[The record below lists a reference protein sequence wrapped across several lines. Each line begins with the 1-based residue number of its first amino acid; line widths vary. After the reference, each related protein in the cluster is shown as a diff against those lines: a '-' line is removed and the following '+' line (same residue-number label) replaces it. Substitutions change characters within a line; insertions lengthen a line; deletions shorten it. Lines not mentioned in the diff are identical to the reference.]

1 MPRQRAHSGWPSTG
15 RIRRLIGRIGRWQL
29 LSVRR
34 RILVAMLAVS
44 VIPLAIFSLAGLAAL
59 SGLNSGALK
68 TANSKL
74 EASQD
79 AHLQDLVH
87 SKALV
92 INDELESVQDEV
104 ALLSQA
110 TGAVLAQ
117 PPARS
122 PAASESA
129 GISIYGPGAEASQPG
144 SQVLALR
151 SLGSQLALVFD
162 LPPEV
167 ADVWVQLPDSGLIA
181 VAPSS
186 AIASAQEATVSQLS
200 PPASA
205 YQAAVKR
212 QTSALDSPRWR
223 HLLPQSAQAVVWTP
237 VYENE
242 ASGGPTVTVAT
253 ETVSSNGTPFWVGA
267 NITVK
272 NLVATFLAGAPGH
285 SEGGYSFLLSSD
297 GVVLSHSPGAAADL
311 GLGPKQKQAAAVNL
325 VSQNSPWLSVGNE
338 MRLGLAGEQTI
349 NLAGEPVAVFYSPLP
364 ASQWSLGVGVPVSG
378 IDGSVVGFSQ
388 TITRG
393 LVGVTALLL
402 PVLVALAFLAVV
414 ITNIL
419 SRRLINPLS
428 DLTGASRRIAA
439 GDLETPVSVTP
450 GPGDEIGALQMALER
465 MRTRLSRQ
473 RELIDAA
480 HHHLEQRV
488 EERTSELRQR
498 NEELAT
504 LNSVSADLSR
514 SLVLSDVATAA
525 ADRLRQLWDVQ
536 EVSVYLLDGTAPNG
550 IRLVGRA
557 ADGDDSLH
565 GSAEL
570 ALALQDLGQTP
581 ATAVQLGD
589 LVVVP
594 LLVTG
599 TSVGYLVL
607 RQGGVP
613 GERQVEMLEVV
624 GGQLALALRNAQL
637 FADTQEMA
645 TLNER
650 NRIAREI
657 HDTLAQGLTGIVVQ
671 LQAAEAW
678 LLREPERARQAVTQA
693 TDLARSSLQEA
704 RRSVW
709 DLRPQALQRTD
720 LLAAIREELD
730 RVQRRSSVTGTLEV
744 RGRLPTISSP
754 AEVAAFRV
762 VQEAVANALQHGRP
776 SNIRVTASSDGSDL
790 CLEVRDDGT
799 GFDQS
804 APSRP
809 GAFGITSMGE
819 RAAACGGSLE
829 VVSRPGEGTRVILT
843 LPAEAPA
850 PTGALG

>member
-1 MPRQRAHSGWPSTG
+1 M
-15 RIRRLIGRIGRWQL
+15 GRWRRV
-29 LSVRR
+29 SVRR

-68 TANSKL
+68 TANAKL
-74 EASQD
+74 ESSQD
-79 AHLQDLVH
+79 AHLRDLVH
-87 SKALV
+87 SKAQV
-92 INDELESVQDEV
+92 VNDELESVQDEV

-117 PPARS
+117 PPTQV
-122 PAASESA
+122 PAASEAA
-129 GISIYGPGAEASQPG
+129 GISIYGPGSHASEPG

-151 SLGSQLALVFD
+151 SLGSQLALVYN
-162 LPPEV
+162 LHPEV
-167 ADVWVQLPDSGLIA
+167 ADVWVQLPESGLIA

-186 AIASAQEATVSQLS
+186 AIASAQEATVSELS
-200 PPASA
+200 PPASD
-205 YQAAVKR
+205 YQAAVSR
-212 QTSALDSPRWR
+212 QTSDLGIRQWR
-223 HLLPQSAQAVVWTP
+223 NLLPHSAQAVVWTP
-237 VYENE
+237 VYENQ
-242 ASGGPTVTVAT
+242 AAGGPTVTVAT
-253 ETVSSNGTPFWVGA
+253 ETASSNGTAFWVGA

-272 NLVATFLAGAPGH
+272 NLVATFLTGAPGH

-297 GVVLSHSPGAAADL
+297 GVVLSHSPGATADL
-311 GLGPKQKQAAAVNL
+311 GLGPKQQEAATVNL
-325 VSQNSPWLSVGNE
+325 VSQKGPWLPVGND
-338 MRLGLAGEQTI
+338 MRLGLAGQQTI
-349 NLAGEPVAVFYSPLP
+349 NLVGEPVAVFYSPLP
-364 ASQWSLGVGVPVSG
+364 ASQWSLGVGIPVSG

-388 TITRG
+388 TITHG

-414 ITNIL
+414 ITNVL

-428 DLTGASRRIAA
+428 NLTGASRRIAG

-450 GPGDEIGALQMALER
+450 GPGDEIGALEMALEG

-473 RELIDAA
+473 RQLIDAA
-480 HHHLEQRV
+480 HRHLEQRV

-498 NEELAT
+498 NEELAI

-525 ADRLRQLWDVQ
+525 ADRLRQLWDVK
-536 EVSVYLLDGTAPNG
+536 EVSVYLLDGTAPAG

-557 ADGDDSLH
+557 VDGDQSEH
-565 GSAEL
+565 GSSEL
-570 ALALQDLGQTP
+570 ALALQRFDRIPVTP
-581 ATAVQLGD
+581 VKVDD

-599 TSVGYLVL
+599 TRVGYLVL
-607 RQGGVP
+607 RQDQVP
-613 GERQVEMLEVV
+613 GQRQVEMLEVV

-657 HDTLAQGLTGIVVQ
+657 HDTLAQGLAGIVVQ

-678 LLREPERARQAVTQA
+678 LHREPERARQAVAQA

-704 RRSVW
+704 RHSVW
-709 DLRPQALQRTD
+709 DLRPQALQSTD
-720 LLAAIREELD
+720 LLVAIREELD
-730 RVQRRSSVTGTLEV
+730 LVQERSSVTGTLEV
-744 RGRLPTISSP
+744 QSPLPRVSP
-754 AEVAAFRV
+754 QAEVAAFRIV
-762 VQEAVANALQHGRP
+762 KEAVANALQHGRP
-776 SNIRVTASSDGSDL
+776 TKIEVTSSSDGSNL
-790 CLEVRDDGT
+790 RLEVRDDGT

-804 APSRP
+804 APSHQ

-829 VVSRPGEGTRVILT
+829 LISRPGEGTRVILK
-843 LPAEAPA
+843 LPAEASA